1 MSETGNSVVSP
12 SKKRKSDDEEDI
24 LEIVVDE
31 INEDKGKHFFH
42 YCMF

>member
-24 LEIVVDE
+24 IKIVVDE
-31 INEDKGKHFFH
+31 INEKKGKHFLH
-42 YCMF
+42 HCMF